1 MNVNDKL
8 RQRRRSGTRALLL
21 NRMFPYLL
29 LAPVAVY
36 ILSILVGP
44 LLYGVYMSFTNK
56 VIGKDAH
63 FIGLGNYIDL
73 LRDEEFVQSI
83 GNTFKYTF
91 VTVIFKVILGVG
103 IALLLNSK
111 IKFVNFARGLVLIPW
126 SVPTVVSVIT
136 WKWMY
141 SDVGGVLNAIFRF
154 LGFTRRGIAW
164 LSTPFMA
171 FLSIVVVNVW
181 RGAPFIAISVL
192 TGLQAVPA
200 DIYEAAKIDGANA
213 WKSFI
218 HITIPSI
225 MDVLMLSTLVTT
237 IWTFNDFELI
247 WLLTKGGP
255 INSTQVM
262 ATFSY
267 TTAIQK
273 MDTGK
278 AMAAAIIFMPLMIL
292 MVNLVT
298 SKTLGKEEEK

>member
-1 MNVNDKL
+1 MNGKNILGRRNSGSGGKL
-8 RQRRRSGTRALLL
+8 FLS
-21 NRMFPYLL
+21 RMFPYLL
-29 LAPVAVY
+29 IAPVTIY
-36 ILSILVGP
+36 ILAVLVGP
-44 LLYGVYMSFTNK
+44 LLYGVYMSFTDK
-56 VIGKDAH
+56 VIGRDAE

-73 LRDEEFVQSI
+73 LRDTEFVQSI

-91 VTVIFKVILGVG
+91 VTVVLKVVIGVG

-111 IKFVNFARGLVLIPW
+111 IRFVNLARGLILIPW
-126 SVPTVVSVIT
+126 AVPTVVSVIT

-154 LGFTRRGIAW
+154 LGVARRGIAW

-171 FLSIVVVNVW
+171 FLSIVIVNVW
-181 RGAPFIAISVL
+181 RGAPFIGISVL
-192 TGLQAVPA
+192 TGLQAVPS
-200 DIYEAAKIDGANA
+200 DIYESAKIDGANA
-213 WKSFI
+213 WDSFI

-225 MDVLMLSTLVTT
+225 ADVLMLSTLVTT

-262 ATFSY
+262 ATYSY

-273 MDTGK
+273 MSTGK
-278 AMAAAIIFMPLMIL
+278 AMAAAIIFTPLLIL
-292 MVNLVT
+292 LINAVT
-298 SKTLGKEEEK
+298 SKTLGKEERR